1 MSNLKRIMQLSAGTV
16 LSFTFGAPVAFGDV
30 NLEWRKSV
38 QSVCPGEIVAVSL
51 FAVCAGPGNQSLS
64 AVDLAVIWDP
74 AYLAYQGIDP
84 SGSVELTASFL
95 PVADPFGINE
105 SAIPTDGSMLYC
117 AYAPLGSPVVVT
129 PAGVQLAT
137 FQFAAIQ
144 ATPAATLIEMRESL
158 GTPQIL
164 STVWSGDAP
173 NTPATGTLANARIG
187 VTLQICPGDLND
199 DLLVDLLDLT
209 TMLSAF
215 GVNTGG
221 DLDCDGDTDLDDL
234 TGMLSQFG
242 VFCQ

>member
-1 MSNLKRIMQLSAGTV
+1 MQSCAGAALSV
-16 LSFTFGAPVAFGDV
+16 TFVSPSAFGDI
-30 NLEWRKSV
+30 NLEWRKPV

-51 FAVCAGPGNQSLS
+51 FAVSAGPGNQPLS
-64 AVDLAVIWDP
+64 AVDLAITWDS

-84 SGSVELTASFL
+84 TGSVELTASFL

-137 FQFAAIQ
+137 FQFAAVQ
-144 ATPAATLIEMRESL
+144 ATPAATLIEMRNSL

-173 NTPATGTLANARIG
+173 NTPATGTLAIARIG
-187 VTLQICPGDLND
+187 VTFQICPGDLND

-209 TMLSAF
+209 AMLSAF
-215 GVNTGG
+215 GVSTGG

-242 VFCQ
+242 AMCQ